1 MKNQPESPG
10 GNVTDEQSLLV
21 NHLSRLADADLE
33 RLLQICNQLAA
44 QRPGSVI
51 ARAMARFGAWMLVGG
66 DLCPPDGLSAA
77 EMREAAVVLASATVD
92 IAGHPEATGRAE
104 ALRIYAGILAGWAA
118 ARAAV
123 N

>member
-1 MKNQPESPG
+1 MKNRPESPG
-10 GNVTDEQSLLV
+10 GNVTDEQMLLV

-44 QRPGSVI
+44 QRPGSAI
-51 ARAMARFGAWMLVGG
+51 ARAMARFAAWMLAGG
-66 DLCPPDGLSAA
+66 DLLPPDGLTAA
-77 EMREAAVVLASATVD
+77 EMREAAVVLAGATVD
-92 IAGHPEATGRAE
+92 IAGHPEAKGRAE